1 MTQDDG
7 GPTDDHDPLLARQIE
22 AMAGYGVPKESIALV
37 VGIDRAI
44 LDRTF
49 PDELR
54 TGAIKANAR
63 VAESLLRKATGDGP
77 QSVAAAIFWL
87 KTRAG
92 RKETT
97 IHEHGGADGM
107 PLVIVRQI
115 VDPRNDDAAPLIE
128 ARPMDAVSDDD

>member
-1 MTQDDG
+1 MTQDDS
-7 GPTDDHDPLLARQIE
+7 GPTEDHDPLLARQVE

-37 VGIDRAI
+37 IGVDRAI
-44 LDRTF
+44 LDRTY

-54 TGAIKANAR
+54 TGAAKANAR
-63 VAESLLRKATGDGP
+63 VAESLFRKATGDGP

-92 RKETT
+92 WKETT
-97 IHEHGGADGM
+97 VHEHGGAEGM

-115 VDPRNDDAAPLIE
+115 VDPRHDHDTPLIE
-128 ARPMDAVSDDD
+128 ARPVDTVSDDD